1 MVSSVLHFI
10 LILVEVVFLFNVL
23 ILVHELGHFLA
34 ARWRGLV
41 VERFAIW
48 FGKPIWKKKIN
59 GVEYCLGC
67 IPAGGYVALPQ
78 MADMETI
85 EGKGEIPKEKLPAIK
100 PLDKIIVAFAGPLFS
115 FGLAFAFACI
125 VFVVGRP
132 VNESEAQCKIGYVEP
147 GSEAAKAGLKPLDVV
162 LDIDGYPI
170 KKFSG
175 MGNSIAWRTLTS
187 EGDVIHMTVR
197 RGDQIVPL
205 TLKPQYENDKKVGW
219 WQRKPLRQVR
229 FLPADSEIRVESV
242 LPNSPAEKGGLK
254 SGDVIVSLADEPIY
268 TGQAIS
274 LFMSRSPNAPV
285 VLTVLRDGKT
295 IPFTLVPEIPEEPA
309 GLRNPMLG
317 IAWASHLK
325 VVHPSPIDQIKDSV
339 YAVVS
344 TIQAWAN
351 RNTDVNASHM
361 QGPIGIMNVM
371 AILFRSEEGWRQALW
386 LAVLINVNLAIVN
399 MIPLPVLDG
408 GHILLAI
415 IEWIR
420 RKPIHVKVL
429 EVLQSACAMLI
440 IGFMLYVTFFDVQDL
455 RWNFSNK
462 PIKFA
467 PKSTTTSPQ

>member
-10 LILVEVVFLFNVL
+10 LILAEVVFLFNVL

-59 GVEYCLGC
+59 GVEYCLGS

-85 EGKGEIPKEKLPAIK
+85 EGKGQTPKEKLPPIT

-132 VNESEAQCKIGYVEP
+132 VNEFEAQCKIGYVEP

-170 KKFSG
+170 HKFAG
-175 MGNSIAWRTLTS
+175 MGNSVTWRMITS
-187 EGDVIHMTVR
+187 EGDVVRMNVR
-197 RGDQIVPL
+197 RGDQVVALDI
-205 TLKPQYENDKKVGW
+205 KAQYEKKAF
-219 WQRKPLRQVR
+219 WQRKPLREIT
-229 FLPADSEIRVESV
+229 FLPADSEIKVETV
-242 LPNSPAEKGGLK
+242 MPNSPAEVGGLK
-254 SGDVIVSLADEPIY
+254 PGDIVVALADEPIY
-268 TGQAIS
+268 TSAAIS
-274 LFMSRSPNAPV
+274 RFMSRSPNVPV
-285 VLTVLRDGKT
+285 PLTVLRDGKT
-295 IPFTLVPEIPEEPA
+295 LTFTLVPEIPAEPE

-325 VVHPSPIDQIKDSV
+325 IVHPSPIDQINNSV

-344 TIQAWAN
+344 TIQAWVN

-399 MIPLPVLDG
+399 MVPLPVLDG

-429 EVLQSACAMLI
+429 EVLQTACAMLI

-467 PKSTTTSPQ
+467 PKTTATTPQ